1 MEGIYKGYGSLL
13 GNVII
18 VMEGIAVTGD
28 QNMEN

>member
-18 VMEGIAVTGD
+18 VMEGIVVTGD